1 MNPNLAALLVLAF
14 LVLSL
19 FAGELFRFAVDKI
32 GPRMSPSKCRRGRC
46 GEFGWTVARK
56 DSEACHALCVKCGW
70 MSHFDI
76 KQWEKLN
83 RR

>member
-1 MNPNLAALLVLAF
+1 MNPNLICILVTVGI
-14 LVLSL
+14 VLSL
-19 FAGELFRFAVDKI
+19 FSGELFRYAMEKVFSRR
-32 GPRMSPSKCRRGRC
+32 GPRRCSGGRC

-56 DSEACHALCVKCGW
+56 DSETCHALCVKCGW

-76 KQWEKLN
+76 KRWQELH